1 MNKAFKDY
9 LYKKDDDY
17 EEIIEKSNKKRF
29 TRKTLLTRVAVFIII
44 FFLIAVTPSIYAQ
57 IKWNIEFKEY
67 QRDRKVSDKISLII
81 DENKDDGSNYIVNSN
96 PVEINGIK
104 VNIDSIVVTNNNIAV
119 IATFEFDD
127 ISNINSDTFTT
138 GFAIYDENNT
148 VYYLSPRMHLGEKN
162 LNLGRMNK
170 LIYDEIGAT
179 FDKKDIFSAQYT
191 QSTSVGKE
199 KVEGNKITLRY
210 QINSI
215 SGYPKFKTLNIK
227 IFDLGFS
234 MVDRVEGEKPIVQ
247 NFDVSKDEWNFS
259 IDMPERFLNRENTK
273 LRLNNNIEGLTI
285 DRFELAET
293 GLVITGTL
301 KDFGE
306 YVEGGLNGSIEN
318 WSEFANKILYI
329 TDEEGNEYIS
339 NELGT
344 YAKENGFHISFNNIG
359 KDDLDKKLYLHA
371 CINYEDKVEEIIID
385 N

>member
-1 MNKAFKDY
+1 M
-9 LYKKDDDY
+9 
-17 EEIIEKSNKKRF
+17 EKSNKKRF

-44 FFLIAVTPSIYAQ
+44 FFLVAVTPSIYAQ

-67 QRDRKVSDKISLII
+67 QRDRTVSDKVSLII

-179 FDKKDIFSAQYT
+179 FDKKDVFSAKYT

-259 IDMPERFLNRENTK
+259 IDMPERILNRENTK
-273 LRLNNNIEGLTI
+273 LKLNNNIEGLTI

-318 WSEFANKILYI
+318 WSEFANRILYI
-329 TDEEGNEYIS
+329 TDEDGNEYIS
-339 NELGT
+339 NEFGT

-359 KDDLDKKLYLHA
+359 QDDLDKKLYLHA

>member
-44 FFLIAVTPSIYAQ
+44 FFLVAVTPSIYAQ

-179 FDKKDIFSAQYT
+179 FDKKDIFNAQYT

-273 LRLNNNIEGLTI
+273 LKLNNNIEGLTI

-318 WSEFANKILYI
+318 WSEFANRILYI
-329 TDEEGNEYIS
+329 TDEDGNEYIS
-339 NELGT
+339 NEFGT

>member
-9 LYKKDDDY
+9 LYKKDDDF
-17 EEIIEKSNKKRF
+17 EKVMEKSNKKRF
-29 TRKTLLTRVAVFIII
+29 TRKTLLTRVAAFIII
-44 FFLIAVTPSIYAQ
+44 FFLVAVTPSIYAQ

-179 FDKKDIFSAQYT
+179 FDKKDVFSAQYT

-306 YVEGGLNGSIEN
+306 YVEGGLNGTIEN
-318 WSEFANKILYI
+318 WSEFANRILYI
-329 TDEEGNEYIS
+329 TDEEGNEYIG
-339 NELGT
+339 NEFGT
-344 YAKENGFHISFNNIG
+344 YAKENGFYISFNNIG

>member
-9 LYKKDDDY
+9 LYKKDDDF
-17 EEIIEKSNKKRF
+17 EKVMEKSNKKRF

-44 FFLIAVTPSIYAQ
+44 FFLVAVTPSIYAQ

-96 PVEINGIK
+96 PVDINGIK
-104 VNIDSIVVTNNNIAV
+104 VNIDSIVVTDNNIAV

-179 FDKKDIFSAQYT
+179 FDKKDVFSAQYT

-306 YVEGGLNGSIEN
+306 YVEGGLNGTIEN
-318 WSEFANKILYI
+318 WSEFANRILYI
-329 TDEEGNEYIS
+329 TDEEGNEYIG
-339 NELGT
+339 NEFGT
-344 YAKENGFHISFNNIG
+344 YAKENGFYISFNNIG
-359 KDDLDKKLYLHA
+359 KDDLAKKLYLHA